1 MTIETRL
8 KRIEAITSNK
18 RIIQVWQETDETEA
32 EAIKRWEL
40 DNNTK
45 IRPDEKV
52 MIIGWLK

>member
-8 KRIEAITSNK
+8 KRLEAITSNK
-18 RIIQVWQETDETEA
+18 RIIQVWRETDETEA

-45 IRPDEKV
+45 IRPGEKV
-52 MIIGWLK
+52 SFISWLK